1 MRTIVL
7 LTLGLGLTLSSG
19 CSMCA
24 PGFLDDYATVGGKW
38 QRSDPTQGRV
48 GSIFS
53 DPGSS
58 IASGADGQDVVD
70 SYPAGVEGEYF
81 GEAYTDSY
89 SGSQNEYTEEFTED
103 YGDGYTESY
112 GGEHYDLHDNM
123 EQSEFAPEMYDGS
136 GDALQFDNKVL
147 TLGEQW

>member
-7 LTLGLGLTLSSG
+7 LASGLALALSSG

-53 DPGSS
+53 DPGSTV
-58 IASGADGQDVVD
+58 AAGTVGQHVVD
-70 SYPAGVEGEYF
+70 SHPAGVESEYF
-81 GEAYTDSY
+81 GEAYTEDYQGSAAEY
-89 SGSQNEYTEEFTED
+89 GSQYDGEY
-103 YGDGYTESY
+103 
-112 GGEHYDLHDNM
+112 YDLHDEM
-123 EQSEFAPEMYDGS
+123 GHSDFAPEMYQGGGDG
-136 GDALQFDNKVL
+136 LQIDDQIL
-147 TLGEQW
+147 TLGDEW

>member
-7 LTLGLGLTLSSG
+7 LTWGMGLALSSG

-58 IASGADGQDVVD
+58 IAAGGTGQHVID
-70 SYPAGVEGEYF
+70 SHPAGAESEYF
-81 GEAYTDSY
+81 GEAYTEGY
-89 SGSQNEYTEEFTED
+89 LGSTEE
-103 YGDGYTESY
+103 DGAEY
-112 GGEHYDLHDNM
+112 GGEYYEVQDDMGH
-123 EQSEFAPEMYDGS
+123 SEFAPEVYEGS
-136 GDALQFDNKVL
+136 GDALQFDDQIL
-147 TLGEQW
+147 TLGDAW

>member
-7 LTLGLGLTLSSG
+7 LTWGFGLALSSG

-24 PGFLDDYATVGGKW
+24 PGFVDDYATVGGKW

-58 IASGADGQDVVD
+58 SAAGSPPMHVVD
-70 SYPAGVEGEYF
+70 SHSAGADSAYF
-81 GEAYTDSY
+81 GEAYTEGYQGPTEGY
-89 SGSQNEYTEEFTED
+89 SDEYAEGYVEQYGELED
-103 YGDGYTESY
+103 GMG
-112 GGEHYDLHDNM
+112 H
-123 EQSEFAPEMYDGS
+123 SEFAPEVYQGGS
-136 GDALQFDNKVL
+136 DAPQFEDQILRLGD
-147 TLGEQW
+147 EW